1 MDMTMQELRATLN
14 LSPNYP
20 EENHFLEDNLTDEI
34 DNEEIRQHLGI
45 DSDWMEAVD
54 TSQIL

>member
-1 MDMTMQELRATLN
+1 MDMTMQELRAALN

>member
-1 MDMTMQELRATLN
+1 MDMTMQELRAALN

-54 TSQIL
+54 TS

>member
-1 MDMTMQELRATLN
+1 MTMQELRATLN

-20 EENHFLEDNLTDEI
+20 EENHFLDDNLTEEL

-45 DSDWMEAVD
+45 DSDWMDAVD
-54 TSQIL
+54 TSQII